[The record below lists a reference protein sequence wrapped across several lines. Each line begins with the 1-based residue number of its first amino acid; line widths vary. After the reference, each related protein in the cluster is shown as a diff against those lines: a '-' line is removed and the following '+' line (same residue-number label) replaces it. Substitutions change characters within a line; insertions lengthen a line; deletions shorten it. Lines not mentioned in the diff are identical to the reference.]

1 MLLKTNVEKMSVL
14 CLAKMLMKTQEL
26 NHVCQDVIEKKD
38 SYRHTEIDDLGGW
51 QRRLTGQNRGTW
63 S

>member
-1 MLLKTNVEKMSVL
+1 MPGSPIMLLKTHVEKMSVL

-38 SYRHTEIDDLGGW
+38 GYRQPEMED
-51 QRRLTGQNRGTW
+51 
-63 S
+63 SPA